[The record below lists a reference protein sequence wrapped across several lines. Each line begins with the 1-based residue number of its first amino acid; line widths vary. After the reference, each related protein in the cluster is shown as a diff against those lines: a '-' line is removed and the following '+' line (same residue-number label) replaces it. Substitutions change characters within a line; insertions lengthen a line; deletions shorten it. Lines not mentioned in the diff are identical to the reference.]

1 MKYLLQL
8 SDDCELT
15 DEEIKELGFD
25 LIVDC
30 YGERLVIYKP
40 LDNKTINIGDIPF
53 WKYVEIIEVFDESEQ
68 IKGQLEFWRD
78 FI

>member
-8 SDDCELT
+8 SDDCEWT
-15 DEEIKELGFD
+15 DEEIKELRFD
-25 LIVDC
+25 LIEDC
-30 YGERLVIYKP
+30 YGERVVIYKP
-40 LDNKTINIGDIPF
+40 LNNKTINVSDIPF
-53 WKYVEIIEVFDESEQ
+53 WENVECIEAFDESEQ